1 MKSQLTVTVGQYSDA
16 GKKTTNQ
23 DFHGAYVP
31 EEPLLSRK
39 GVAIAIADGISS
51 SDVSQVASETA
62 VKGFLADYYC
72 TSDAWSVKT
81 SAQKVLLAINSWLF
95 SQSQNS
101 PHRFNKDKGYI
112 CTFSGMVLKGRTAHI
127 FHSGD
132 SRIYR
137 LTTNSFEPLTVD
149 HRHYVSN
156 DSSYLTR
163 ALGVHN
169 HLDLDY
175 KTVTLEEGDI
185 YFLATDGVYEF
196 LKKDQI
202 FSSIKQYNQDLN
214 LAAKDLVQRAF
225 EAGSDDNLT
234 LQLVRIDHLPQKG
247 ALEVQKEA
255 QELPVPP
262 SLDARMEFDGY
273 TILRDLYISSRSHVY
288 LAKDLT
294 SGQQVVIKT
303 PSTEQKNNAS
313 YLEHFLLEDWIA
325 KRLNNPHILKAF
337 QPNRKQSYLYTVSEF
352 IDGCSLKQ
360 WMVDHPKPTLDQ
372 VRDVVSQVA
381 KGLQAF
387 HRQEMVHQDLRPNNI
402 MIDHNGTAKIID
414 FGAVKVAGLSD
425 VSDVNH
431 GIVGTM
437 QFSAPEYFLDQ
448 LVNHRADIFSLG
460 VIAYQMLSGKL
471 PYGTKV
477 FNATTQ
483 SAQRKLR
490 YQSLLEHDPN
500 IPVWVDDAIRK
511 AVSIQPLKRY
521 DEISEFIYDLKHP
534 NQRFLK
540 KNKAPLIER
549 DPTVFWQGVSFI
561 LFGALVSQWLML
573 F

>member
-325 KRLNNPHILKAF
+325 KRLNNPHVLKAF

>member
-23 DFHGAYVP
+23 DFHAAYVP

-39 GVAIAIADGISS
+39 GIAIAIADGISS

-149 HRHYVSN
+149 HRHYVSD

-288 LAKDLT
+288 LAQDLT

-352 IDGCSLKQ
+352 IDGYSLKQ

-477 FNATTQ
+477 FNATTH

-490 YQSLLEHDPN
+490 YQSLLEHDSS
-500 IPVWVDDAIRK
+500 IPIWVDDAIRK

-521 DEISEFIYDLKHP
+521 DEVSEFIYDLKHP

-561 LFGALVSQWLML
+561 LFGALVSQWLIL

>member
-39 GVAIAIADGISS
+39 GIAIAIADGISS

-62 VKGFLADYYC
+62 VTGFLADYYC

-149 HRHYVSN
+149 HRHYVSD

-288 LAKDLT
+288 LAQDLT

-352 IDGCSLKQ
+352 IDGYSLKQ
-360 WMVDHPKPTLDQ
+360 WMIDHPKPTLDQ

-490 YQSLLEHDPN
+490 YQSLLEHDPSVP
-500 IPVWVDDAIRK
+500 IWVDDAIRK

-521 DEISEFIYDLKHP
+521 DEVSEFIYDLKHP

-561 LFGALVSQWLML
+561 LFGALVSQWLIL

>member
-1 MKSQLTVTVGQYSDA
+1 
-16 GKKTTNQ
+16 
-23 DFHGAYVP
+23 
-31 EEPLLSRK
+31 
-39 GVAIAIADGISS
+39 
-51 SDVSQVASETA
+51 
-62 VKGFLADYYC
+62 
-72 TSDAWSVKT
+72 
-81 SAQKVLLAINSWLF
+81 
-95 SQSQNS
+95 
-101 PHRFNKDKGYI
+101 
-112 CTFSGMVLKGRTAHI
+112 
-127 FHSGD
+127 
-132 SRIYR
+132 
-137 LTTNSFEPLTVD
+137 
-149 HRHYVSN
+149 
-156 DSSYLTR
+156 
-163 ALGVHN
+163 
-169 HLDLDY
+169 
-175 KTVTLEEGDI
+175 
-185 YFLATDGVYEF
+185 
-196 LKKDQI
+196 
-202 FSSIKQYNQDLN
+202 
-214 LAAKDLVQRAF
+214 
-225 EAGSDDNLT
+225 
-234 LQLVRIDHLPQKG
+234 
-247 ALEVQKEA
+247 
-255 QELPVPP
+255 
-262 SLDARMEFDGY
+262 
-273 TILRDLYISSRSHVY
+273 
-288 LAKDLT
+288 
-294 SGQQVVIKT
+294 
-303 PSTEQKNNAS
+303 
-313 YLEHFLLEDWIA
+313 
-325 KRLNNPHILKAF
+325 
-337 QPNRKQSYLYTVSEF
+337 
-352 IDGCSLKQ
+352 
-360 WMVDHPKPTLDQ
+360 MVDHPKPTLDQ